1 MLANIYSSCQPLLE
15 SWKDYTNVVREHV
28 EGYSDIEAT
37 QLSILLENT
46 KTEIES
52 YRGKLMASS
61 PVMEGTDIS
70 MVNTF
75 QSNVFDIITA
85 VMPNLLANDLVS
97 VQPLDR
103 RTGQIFFLKFTYGNN
118 KGAIKAGEDMLSS
131 TQGFHGG
138 NYSGEA
144 VSGEA
149 LTIESGAVDTTI
161 LHVPIKPGTVVLST
175 PDGIKTLSDVPA
187 ADGLTGTFTDTE
199 GTGLG
204 AGTINYA
211 TGALQLTGVTETAV
225 ELAYEYDMNSFD
237 APVDEVDVRVV
248 SEPVVARPRK
258 LKSVYMFDVA
268 YDLKMSFGL
277 DMDQVILKATSGEI
291 GFEIDDEI
299 MQDLLKVAGTSST
312 WNKNPEF
319 KGMDVKAHEATLVNA
334 INAASNTILD
344 ATKRYEGTFIIC
356 GKNAATYIES
366 LNTNVTQV
374 RDIFKRIQ
382 TNGIVGGPHMIGVL
396 DDKFNVYIDPYYPAD
411 EMLIGAKGEMFIEAG
426 YVYAP
431 YLPLFASQLLVDSD
445 FKAQRGFCTL
455 YAKKC
460 VNKFMYHRLTMID
473 NTSVSA

>member
-1 MLANIYSSCQPLLE
+1 MLANIYASCQPLLE

-52 YRGKLMASS
+52 YRGKLMASA

-103 RTGQIFFLKFTYGNN
+103 RTGQVFFLKFTYGNN

-149 LTIESGAVDTTI
+149 LTIESGAVNTVI
-161 LHVPIKPGTVVLST
+161 LHTPIKPGTVVLST
-175 PDGIKTLSDVPA
+175 PDGIKTLADVPA

-199 GTGLG
+199 STGLG
-204 AGTINYA
+204 AGTINYVS
-211 TGALQLTGVTETAV
+211 GALALTGVTETAV

-277 DMDQVILKATSGEI
+277 DMDQVINETS
-291 GFEIDDEI
+291 
-299 MQDLLKVAGTSST
+299 L
-312 WNKNPEF
+312 
-319 KGMDVKAHEATLVNA
+319 
-334 INAASNTILD
+334 AA
-344 ATKRYEGTFIIC
+344 
-356 GKNAATYIES
+356 
-366 LNTNVTQV
+366 
-374 RDIFKRIQ
+374 
-382 TNGIVGGPHMIGVL
+382 
-396 DDKFNVYIDPYYPAD
+396 
-411 EMLIGAKGEMFIEAG
+411 
-426 YVYAP
+426 
-431 YLPLFASQLLVDSD
+431 
-445 FKAQRGFCTL
+445 
-455 YAKKC
+455 
-460 VNKFMYHRLTMID
+460 
-473 NTSVSA
+473 